1 MAADASGISQLKL
14 SEKVEEDRF
23 KKKTFLLEVGK
34 QHSFSPPVKDQI
46 QLARRAALCKNLD
59 NNWNA

>member
-14 SEKVEEDRF
+14 SEKVREDRF
-23 KKKTFLLEVGK
+23 KKKSFLLEVGK

-46 QLARRAALCKNLD
+46 QLSKKSCVV
-59 NNWNA
+59 